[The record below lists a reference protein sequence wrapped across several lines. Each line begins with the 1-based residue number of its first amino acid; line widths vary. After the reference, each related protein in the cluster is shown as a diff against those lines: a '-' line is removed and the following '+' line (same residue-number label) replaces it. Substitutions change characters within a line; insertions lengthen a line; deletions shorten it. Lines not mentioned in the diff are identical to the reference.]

1 MKFLSFQE
9 KKPAIAAA
17 PDRVVLHLYALGG
30 SGAILGL
37 VTLIQMLSMDDSPT
51 RFDLRVNA
59 MDFDAN
65 SDAHALLMQT
75 TEVLCS
81 MLVDL
86 SKERDISRVL
96 GALRSASIA
105 NHSVLNHVEPG
116 ETVGSCV
123 QRLADGQGGRAALAE
138 GLKLLVEPKTHDIVL
153 GNGGYGSPVA
163 GAMIAASHATAIENV
178 MRGQIDE
185 ANTGHAAKHVHLVTA
200 GLTGATGFALL
211 PEVLEHLRGQK
222 HVFCLLDGGVFLPHS
237 NAFAQENYQGTR
249 EVSKKAQ
256 SALNGLYRRELLNSV
271 NCIVLHPLNQAGDAH
286 NLCPACNLAST
297 QARHTSIEYLLG
309 ADEIMRRILKLE
321 GDGGGILDLTWNDD
335 MGKDYHPL
343 GWGDLGLDG
352 VKYHRL
358 LRKLAL
364 GASTQGL
371 IWNQDDAFIRNIPA
385 IDTLLRNGAFFPEI
399 KEQGIKIS
407 NVCHGLLQ
415 MFWDFAVTGT
425 NLENLNNEEFH
436 EEDHFRL
443 LNIPELDNVLKNNI
457 ASGFQVKGLCCYK
470 EFTATRSGQVK
481 EKAVAVWEKNIT
493 LKAAIDSTRD
503 VQSLNDF
510 YLQLFRSVV

>member
-1 MKFLSFQE
+1 MKFLSFQKE
-9 KKPAIAAA
+9 RPAIPDAT
-17 PDRVVLHLYALGG
+17 DRVVLHLYALGG

-105 NHSVLNHVEPG
+105 NRSVLNHVEPG

-185 ANTGHAAKHVHLVTA
+185 ANTGHAARHVHLVTA

-256 SALNGLYRRELLNSV
+256 SALDGLYHRKLLESV

-286 NLCPACNLAST
+286 NLCPVCNLAST

-309 ADEIMRRILKLE
+309 ADQIMKMILDPNE
-321 GDGGGILDLTWNDD
+321 NNFGILDLKWNPE
-335 MGKDYHPL
+335 MEEGRPL
-343 GWGDLGLDG
+343 GWPDLGLDG

-358 LRKLAL
+358 MRKLAL

-371 IWNQDDAFIRNIPA
+371 IWNRDDAFIQNIPA
-385 IDTLLRNGAFFPEI
+385 IYNLLKKGDSFAEI

-493 LKAAIDSTRD
+493 LKAAIDSTKD
-503 VQSLNDF
+503 VKSLNDF